1 MRSISGFSLDT
12 LYQMF
17 PVRPKQTLSMS
28 TRDGVRLD
36 ADVYYP
42 DREGE
47 FPVLLM
53 RQPYGRSIASTVV
66 YAHPSWYAAHGYIV
80 VIQDVRGR
88 GSSQGE
94 FDLFAHEIDD
104 GVDTINW
111 AADLL
116 QSDGNVG
123 MYGFSYQG
131 MTQLYAAIGRPA
143 ALKTLCPSMV
153 AYDLYQDW
161 AYEGGAFCYQL
172 NLAWAIQLAAET
184 LRREGMGE
192 AYRTLYAAS
201 RNLPLSDPVGRRSSL
216 LRQYAPD
223 SFYHDW
229 LDHPEPDDYWRKL
242 SPSTYLQEVDLPML
256 HIGGWYDTYLRGTLK
271 LYQAMVSRSQFPQHL
286 VVGPW
291 AHLPWGRKVGA
302 VDYGIEAN
310 SPIDRLQLRW
320 FDHFLKGIDTGLLDE
335 PPVCL
340 FEMGSNQWRKFPQFP
355 NNNPK
360 SYYLIT
366 TGLAA
371 TNETEGK
378 LTPHSRLPTPDSP
391 LPDTFVHDPWR
402 PVPSLGG
409 HATYPAGS
417 FDRTH
422 IDCRT
427 DVVTYT
433 SDPLEQDL
441 HLAGTITV
449 DLHCTADAPSFDLC
463 AILSEVK
470 PDGSVYNVTQGYLR
484 VGRSRVGDSP
494 SETLREQGSGS
505 GNRVEL
511 LIADAP
517 SASLSLD
524 ASGSS
529 PANFP
534 ISPSDSQLP
543 TPGSR
548 SQSLSLHPTCICIPQ
563 GSAIRLSV
571 SAACFPAYAVNGGSL
586 LGESRLRDAR
596 VITVTIYSEAYGE
609 ACSEGDRLSRVVLP
623 VLDQY

>member
-1 MRSISGFSLDT
+1 MML
-12 LYQMF
+12 
-17 PVRPKQTLSMS
+17 PVRPKQTLSMT

-42 DREGE
+42 DRDGE

-88 GSSQGE
+88 GSSEGK
-94 FDLFAHEIDD
+94 FDLFAHEIED
-104 GVDTINW
+104 GVDTVNW

-143 ALKTLCPSMV
+143 ALKTICPSMI
-153 AYDLYQDW
+153 AYDLYHDW

-172 NLAWAIQLAAET
+172 NLGWAIQLAAET
-184 LRREGMGE
+184 LRRQRREE
-192 AYRTLYAAS
+192 AFETLYAAS
-201 RNLPLSDPVGRRSSL
+201 RHLPLQNPVCARSSL
-216 LRQYAPD
+216 LRQHAPD
-223 SFYHDW
+223 SHYHDW

-242 SPSTYLQEVDLPML
+242 SPSTYFQANFQEIDLPML

-271 LYQAMVSRSQFPQHL
+271 LYQAMASRSQFPQHL
-286 VVGPW
+286 IVGPW

-302 VDYGIEAN
+302 MDYGMEAN

-340 FEMGSNQWRKFPQFP
+340 FEMGSNHWRKFPQFP
-355 NNNPK
+355 QGKPK
-360 SYYLIT
+360 SYHLIT
-366 TGLAA
+366 TGLSAID
-371 TNETEGK
+371 ETAGK
-378 LTPHSRLPTPDSP
+378 LTPTPPLPTPYSP
-391 LPDTFVHDPWR
+391 LPDAFVHDPWR

-409 HATYPAGS
+409 HATFPAGS

-449 DLHCTADAPSFDLC
+449 ELHCSADTRTFDLC

-470 PDGSVYNVTQGYLR
+470 PDGSVYNVTQGYQW
-484 VGRSRVGDSP
+484 VGD
-494 SETLREQGSGS
+494 RGSA
-505 GNRVEL
+505 NRGQPTEIDKQAKL

-517 SASLSLD
+517 FASLSLSAVSVPTSD
-524 ASGSS
+524 QPS
-529 PANFP
+529 PPPNADTPSPDPRPP
-534 ISPSDSQLP
+534 IA
-543 TPGSR
+543 
-548 SQSLSLHPTCICIPQ
+548 LSLQPTCICIPQ
-563 GSAIRLSV
+563 GSALRLSL
-571 SAACFPAYAVNGGSL
+571 SAACFPAYAVNSGTGNLPGGCL
-586 LGESRLRDAR
+586 MVAAK
-596 VITVTIYSEAYGE
+596 VITVTIYSEA
-609 ACSEGDRLSRVVLP
+609 DRLSRVVLP
-623 VLDQY
+623 VVEGE